1 MEVLTETFVQR
12 HKVIYT
18 GMWNKQI
25 VYNNPLRSSL
35 LHAPHTSFPESSLP
49 LVLPTVN
56 TKGIHTVSDL
66 WGYLGRQGDKENRL
80 EKC

>member
-1 MEVLTETFVQR
+1 MGVLTETFVQR

-18 GMWNKQI
+18 GMRNKQI
-25 VYNNPLRSSL
+25 VYNNPL
-35 LHAPHTSFPESSLP
+35 
-49 LVLPTVN
+49 N

-66 WGYLGRQGDKENRL
+66 RGYLGRQGDKENRL